1 MARLIVTMETMHA
14 VGRRNLPPVP
24 RAAVETITPAA
35 VEVEVPVAAQQA
47 APDAVE
53 TAAATEPDAE
63 IEAAVIPDAGAD
75 EAVPV
80 AVDATARI
88 DAGQAFVARLRAAA
102 PAFAEAAGAVS
113 AVVREAVP
121 PARHRRSCCRVVF
134 RYADGSEADLTFVG
148 ERRRPGASAEESLD
162 AEITRWLSDGQLRD
176 PAWLVPD
183 PEAPDG
189 TAVDVTAWLATG

>member
-1 MARLIVTMETMHA
+1 METMHA

-24 RAAVETITPAA
+24 RAAAETITPAA

-47 APDAVE
+47 VPDAVE
-53 TAAATEPDAE
+53 AAVPAGPDAE
-63 IEAAVIPDAGAD
+63 IGAAVAPDEGAEEAA
-75 EAVPV
+75 PV
-80 AVDATARI
+80 ALDATARI
-88 DAGQAFVARLRAAA
+88 DAGQAFVARLREAA
-102 PAFAEAAGAVS
+102 PGFVQAAGAVS

-148 ERRRPGASAEESLD
+148 ERRRPDAPADEGLD